1 MPQTLLALAAVATFG
16 VVAFNQQRADAD
28 VETKAISLAA
38 DLAAAD
44 LAEERMAE
52 ILLAHAWDEED
63 TGSAGPPAL
72 RTQVPMSGIGPDNN
86 ANGHE
91 TDPSLFDD
99 IDDFDGL
106 VTAHDR
112 LAGTGTL
119 AFRDSV
125 RVVFVRLNDPD
136 GSPWPTP
143 TLVKRVEVFVD
154 EVGARGRRGATVRL
168 RRVATSADHDPH
180 RR

>member
-63 TGSAGPPAL
+63 TRAAGPPAL
-72 RTQVPMSGIGPDNN
+72 RTTKPMSGIGPDNN
-86 ANGHE
+86 ADGHE
-91 TDPSLFDD
+91 TDPSLYDD
-99 IDDFDGL
+99 IDDFDRL
-106 VTAHDR
+106 ATVHDR
-112 LAGTGTL
+112 PAGTGTL
-119 AFRDSV
+119 TFQDSV
-125 RVVFVRLNDPD
+125 SVVYVDPDDPD
-136 GSPWPTP
+136 GPRSLGP

-168 RRVATSADHDPH
+168 RRVASAADHDPH